1 MALFNYA
8 TKEITL
14 KVVYCGPGMSGK
26 TTNLQVLYSALD
38 PSILGKFISTPTEAD
53 RTLFFDFLPVNL
65 GKIRDFT
72 VKFQLYTIPGQVQY
86 NATRKLVLK
95 GTDAIVFVADSQQEM
110 REQNIESF
118 ENMKDNLTVNNI
130 NPNNIPI
137 VLQYN
142 KRDLANILSIEALND
157 DLNKK
162 DYIYV
167 EAVAFEGKGV
177 HETIESVIKAL
188 LEDVTR
194 KYNVEVISSTPFSI
208 NSLIRP
214 GMEKEQFKALPPSL
228 PVDRDFDGTGVNMA
242 TIVQAREL
250 PQPEEVSPLAPP
262 PQHGAWLGEEEPP
275 IQPMQAEQILVD
287 ASYPVSEEISVPVE
301 SNLNEITV
309 ALAKITDTLLLLSA
323 EVNGMKKEQADA
335 AAKLAE
341 IHDFVSRIREK
352 GLLVQHL

>member
-14 KVVYCGPGMSGK
+14 KVVYYGPGMSGK

-95 GTDAIVFVADSQQEM
+95 GTDAIVFVADSQKDM
-110 REQNIESF
+110 KEQNIESF
-118 ENMKDNLTVNNI
+118 ENMKENLKVNNI
-130 NPNNIPI
+130 NPDNIPI
-137 VLQYN
+137 ILQYN
-142 KRDLANILSIEALND
+142 KRDLPNIFSIEELNN

-162 DYIYV
+162 GHISV

-177 HETIESVIKAL
+177 YETIEIVVKAL
-188 LEDVTR
+188 LEDVEK

-208 NSLIRP
+208 SSLIRP
-214 GMEKEQFKALPPSL
+214 GMETEQFKAQPPAL
-228 PVDRDFDGTGVNMA
+228 PVDKALEEGTGIKMA
-242 TIVQAREL
+242 TIVQTREL
-250 PQPEEVSPLAPP
+250 PQPLEAPP
-262 PQHGAWLGEEEPP
+262 PPQQEIWLGEEESSPP
-275 IQPMQAEQILVD
+275 VQPQTIQTISEEM
-287 ASYPVSEEISVPVE
+287 YPVPEAGSVPVE
-301 SNLNEITV
+301 SNSKEITE
-309 ALAKITDTLLLLSA
+309 ALAKITDALSLLSA
-323 EVNGMKKEQADA
+323 EVNGIKREQAEA

-341 IHDFVSRIREK
+341 IHDFVSKLREK
-352 GLLVQHL
+352 GLSVSLP